1 MSADSTRARI
11 EAAEPA
17 PIFVQWER
25 TTGELFDRMA
35 KLPKA
40 HRFTFA
46 QRIENLALDILELLA
61 SAQWSSGATKAQH
74 LRQADERLLRLRV
87 LLRLCHAQRHLDHRA
102 YEHLARQLDETG
114 RALGGWRRHAEPAPD
129 GSRRAPTPHRSPN
142 ESAP

>member
-1 MSADSTRARI
+1 MSADATASRRADGD
-11 EAAEPA
+11 PA

-35 KLPKA
+35 KIPKA

-74 LRQADERLLRLRV
+74 LRSADERLLRLRI
-87 LLRLCHAQRHLDHRA
+87 LIRLCHAQRHLDSKA
-102 YEHLARQLDETG
+102 YEHLSRQLDETG
-114 RALGGWRRHAEPAPD
+114 RALGGWRKHLEASPSPRRPEPRP
-129 GSRRAPTPHRSPN
+129 
-142 ESAP
+142 